1 MDSFPFK
8 NPIIDDIEY
17 FCGIEITITPITPT
31 PVKPSYG
38 TTTRGSGLYRL
49 INLQKT
55 DELSKEAVL
64 LRRKAKR

>member
-38 TTTRGSGLYRL
+38 TTTM
-49 INLQKT
+49 
-55 DELSKEAVL
+55 LSKLTKIVAQQWPPENCL
-64 LRRKAKR
+64 QNLIP

>member
-49 INLQKT
+49 INCLG
-55 DELSKEAVL
+55 S
-64 LRRKAKR
+64 